1 VGSLTAEL
9 SAWRRGRLL
18 GLLREGILPGGPEIV
33 RAGGLLERRGR
44 TVRAWRAAL
53 SELVREASGGY
64 RTAMLPKEQALAV
77 LEDGHAP
84 GELRIGA
91 ALALTVGG
99 RRSEHTIPR
108 GLDPDTALRL
118 RIAVETCVNQEVRT
132 ALRDAIYGDL
142 DEETLD
148 RAMIAGRTVR

>member
-1 VGSLTAEL
+1 M
-9 SAWRRGRLL
+9 
-18 GLLREGILPGGPEIV
+18 V
-33 RAGGLLERRGR
+33 RAGALLERRGR
-44 TVRAWRAAL
+44 TVRAWRVAL
-53 SELVREASGGY
+53 AELVREASSGY

-99 RRSEHTIPR
+99 RAGEHTLPR
-108 GLDPDTALRL
+108 GVDADTALRL

-148 RAMIAGRTVR
+148 RAMTAGRTVR